1 MTSYADKLRAISTPT
16 ELDDEVIE
24 DTQPIPEG
32 FEPTKTEG
40 KGLVETLSVDNNFEV
55 IEQYMSQRFGMDT
68 SEYDKEELIDSYVNQ
83 MRGFNSGQSL
93 ITLSELTFLNTGDD
107 AKLANKRKAAQD
119 AYKLFDSLGGAFSK
133 DRTTG
138 EKADAVYDYAR
149 ALVVDPINIVS
160 LGAGKLFSIGASKTA
175 VQGAKN
181 LAFRVGRQAATK
193 ELKRTGSKKAA
204 AKVQTEV
211 TQRAYQ
217 EALKKSKTKAI
228 LDKADRK
235 SIYGSLGFD
244 MVSAGALDVAQQK
257 AEVISGFKEEID
269 FFQAGISTATGALGG
284 ATQLG
289 LVYLKNKKAIPLAS
303 IQLHRAGQVKKFE
316 GLQKLSSEQLAQE
329 LFELKERT
337 TTWARMVKE
346 GKKLTKV
353 SDNPKTSVDYD
364 TEFALKFFIGS
375 EEEGWDGVASVLSK
389 AGYKKPE
396 DMQVSLYIKEA
407 LEDMPSQN
415 KKLVEEAYEILRDS
429 SDQLKDFSF
438 EDFLNIGAKTAS
450 EAGQRLNVESQ
461 IAKRLQAMGLDPK
474 KTPAEKAA
482 KATLDP
488 LEKGIKKTF
497 GERLVNVQE
506 NLVRAIVTHP
516 GTTGL
521 NAIGWK
527 AATINQSAS
536 DMIRAALY
544 GGGSVFNTLK
554 GDSVNAL
561 KYKNLATQM
570 MSLQRQKVRNMVDAY
585 GTYESVMDYLAIRP
599 GAQQE
604 LFRYINGGV
613 ELKGILDEFK
623 LNPKEI
629 PNKSNYQKFSD
640 FFETAYGVKAQDF
653 LTKTQ
658 EFQYSL
664 DREIR
669 LKYNKTYHEFM
680 DDPNL
685 VGLLS
690 EPGSEAFKEFAELEA
705 RAVQNALRNTFS
717 KKFGNQDDLV
727 GQTANIIENVRS
739 VPVLGALAPFGQFWN
754 NSVAFM
760 LDHSG
765 LSLLNKYTIK
775 AGGKDIV
782 TRDTMDLSTKTA
794 VGWGTVAIATASQID
809 NLEEGLA
816 WYEDRDEF
824 GAVKS
829 YLYDYPRNV
838 PMLVGRMGAHAIRDG
853 SVPKDLFI
861 AFGDN
866 FGTRALTDDMGEA
879 FGIVGK
885 AIYLAGEAEDTEFL
899 EVAGM
904 FLGDLTSQH
913 VSGFTRRFD
922 PINQAVAMARGEDYK
937 VVDKKEGN
945 KVVNDSLRYMDQ
957 IFEVLADTSVDPDK
971 VKSRVGIAT
980 TEKEQALTREPGQV
994 PIGRLSGYREV
1005 LPSTTIQKLYND
1017 VGKPQWQTEIRSKSP
1032 EAVNVFNKYVRPRL
1046 EIYADSVA
1054 DSGQWDSLSLREK
1067 RNTLTDILSIAK
1079 KDSLEAL
1086 DRSIDPEE
1094 KKTKLIFTVK
1104 NKGKKADL
1112 RRALDYFKID
1122 EKDMWTL
1129 DVNQLLL
1136 LEDLVENFANN
1147 EEKLKKDLGLE

>member
-24 DTQPIPEG
+24 DTQPVPEG
-32 FEPTKTEG
+32 FEPVKTEG
-40 KGLVETLSVDNNFEV
+40 KGLVETLSVDDNFEV
-55 IEQYMSQRFGMDT
+55 IERYMSQRHGMDT
-68 SEYDKEELIDSYVNQ
+68 SKNDKEDIINDYVNH

-119 AYKLFDSLGGAFSK
+119 AYKLFDSLSGAFSK

-149 ALVVDPINIVS
+149 ALIVDPINIVS
-160 LGAGKLFSIGASKTA
+160 LGAGKLFSIGASKTV
-175 VQGAKN
+175 VQGAKE
-181 LAFRVGRQAATK
+181 LAFRVGRQAAAK

-228 LDKADRK
+228 LDKADKK

-269 FFQAGISTATGALGG
+269 PFQAGISTATGALGG

-527 AATINQSAS
+527 AATINQSVS

-623 LNPKEI
+623 LNPKEV
-629 PNKSNYQKFSD
+629 PNKSNYQKFSN

-680 DDPNL
+680 NDPNL

-775 AGGKDIV
+775 AGGKDVV

-794 VGWGTVAIATASQID
+794 VGWGTVAIATVSQID

-853 SVPKDLFI
+853 AVPQDLLV

-885 AIYLAGEAEDTEFL
+885 AIYLAGEAKDGEFL
-899 EVAGM
+899 ELAGM

-957 IFEVLADTSVDPDK
+957 IFEVLADASVDPDK
-971 VKSRVGIAT
+971 MKSRVGIAT

-1032 EAVNVFNKYVRPRL
+1032 EAVNVFNRYVRPRL
-1046 EIYADSVA
+1046 EIYADSVV
-1054 DSGQWDSLSLREK
+1054 DSGQWDSLSLKEK

-1104 NKGKKADL
+1104 NKGKKVDL